1 MPAMRLQRFQRPRP
15 WHRRLRHRLWREW
28 CFLLAIVR
36 HLRWRFLLMMALL
49 GTGAM
54 LFTRLEPEKQHSPVE
69 ALWLTWSLIFG
80 EAAEDFPES
89 PVLQSLFFLVPIL
102 GLTII
107 VEGIIDLAQVLRDRR
122 RYERSWCLTMAGS
135 LRNHIV
141 LVGLGRLGFQTW
153 EILHELDES
162 IVVVETEEKNP
173 FLDRLRETGTPFLIG
188 DGRRDQLLLEAG
200 VANARSIVLATDNDL
215 ANMEMALDARRL
227 NPKIRVVL
235 RMFDQVLADKIR
247 EGFDIHLA
255 MSQSALSAPAFA
267 TAALG
272 RDIVH
277 SFVVG
282 SELVVMQRLVVE
294 PGGPWAGRTAGDV
307 AQAFRGAVVEHRAA
321 SGGAPALFPPPGTPI
336 GPGDELIVQGPF
348 EAARRLTAANR

>member
-1 MPAMRLQRFQRPRP
+1 MRLHRFQRPRP
-15 WHRRLRHRLWREW
+15 WHRRLRHRAWREW
-28 CFLLAIVR
+28 CFLLAIFR
-36 HLRWRFLLMMALL
+36 HLRWRFFLMMALL
-49 GTGAM
+49 GTGAL
-54 LFTRLEPEKQHSPVE
+54 LFSRLEPERRHSPVE

-80 EAAEDFPES
+80 EAAEEFPES
-89 PVLQSLFFLVPIL
+89 PVLQALFFLAPIL

-122 RYERSWCLTMAGS
+122 RYERSWCLTMAG
-135 LRNHIV
+135 LLKNHIV

-162 IVVVETEEKNP
+162 LVIVETDEKNA
-173 FLDRLRETGTPFLIG
+173 FLDRLREAGTPFLLG

-200 VANARSIVLATDNDL
+200 VANAKSIVLATDDDL

-235 RMFDQVLADKIR
+235 RMFDQALADKIR

-267 TAALG
+267 TAAL
-272 RDIVH
+272 DPEIVN

-282 SELVVMQRLVVE
+282 SELVVMQRLVVDA
-294 PGGPWAGRTAGDV
+294 GGAWAGRTTGDV
-307 AQAFRGAVVEHRAA
+307 ARAFRGAVVEHRGAA
-321 SGGAPALFPPPGTPI
+321 GGAPTLFPAAATPLVS
-336 GPGDELIVQGPF
+336 GDELIVQGPF
-348 EAARRLTAANR
+348 ADARRHVQNR